1 MQTFREKF
9 FLYKKKF
16 EIFILKR
23 GKFKASTYKE
33 RNILNIDNITDWLED
48 DITMNKNKNFNI

>member
-9 FLYKKKF
+9 FLYQQKF
-16 EIFILKR
+16 EIFILKEENLNQ
-23 GKFKASTYKE
+23 KE

-48 DITMNKNKNFNI
+48 EITMNKNKKF